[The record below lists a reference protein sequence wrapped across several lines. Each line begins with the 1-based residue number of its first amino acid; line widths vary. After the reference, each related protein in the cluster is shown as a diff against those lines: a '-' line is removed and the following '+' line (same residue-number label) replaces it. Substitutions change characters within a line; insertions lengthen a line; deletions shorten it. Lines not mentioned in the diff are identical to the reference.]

1 MQYESLSNPKQ
12 AKVMSVVIGVKSY
25 SDFQKMLNQ
34 WKTVKVEYKLLKVE
48 FDRENRQVHYML
60 EKG

>member
-12 AKVMSVVIGVKSY
+12 AKVMSVVIGAKSY